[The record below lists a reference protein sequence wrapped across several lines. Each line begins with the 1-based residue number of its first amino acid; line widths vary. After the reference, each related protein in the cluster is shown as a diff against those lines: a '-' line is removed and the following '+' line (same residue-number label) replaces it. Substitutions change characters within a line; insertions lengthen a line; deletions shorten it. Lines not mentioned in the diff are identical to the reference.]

1 MALPLAY
8 LPVAKI
14 SNPIVIA
21 RVDGISLDLRVEIIP
36 SKGVDRVEIQEP
48 VAKYVI
54 EFKKELEKTINLGF
68 KLVCEGRTDYD
79 ALAYV
84 IITNQIL
91 RELLSRLKE
100 EEYAVAYSIDY
111 RLGLPDHISALRLID
126 LVSSHYA
133 WRRGEP
139 LVELGDRISF
149 KVRAIR
155 KAGKLGEPF
164 LEVDREALVHV
175 IGKSA
180 IALAKAIIEG
190 DIRRVKR
197 IIEFANGLWY
207 SIYGLRAPCGET
219 HSTYVPGLE
228 EVYCVE
234 LDFNP
239 RTS

>member
-8 LPVAKI
+8 LPITKI
-14 SNPIVIA
+14 SNPVVIA
-21 RVDGISLDLRVEIIP
+21 RADGMGLDLRVEITL
-36 SKGVDRVEIQEP
+36 SKGVDRVELPEP

-54 EFKKELEKTINLGF
+54 EFKKELERVVNLGF
-68 KLVCEGRTDYD
+68 RLVCEGRVDYD

-84 IITNQIL
+84 TITNQIL
-91 RELLSRLKE
+91 RELLSQLRE
-100 EEYAVAYSIDY
+100 DDYGIAYSIDY
-111 RLGLPDHISALRLID
+111 RLGLSDHISALRLID
-126 LVSSHYA
+126 LVNSHYA

-155 KAGKLGEPF
+155 KTGKLGEPF

-180 IALAKAIIEG
+180 IALAKAIVEG
-190 DIRRVKR
+190 DSKMVERV
-197 IIEFANGLWY
+197 IEFINGLWY
-207 SIYGLRAPCGET
+207 SIYGLKAPCGEAR
-219 HSTYVPGLE
+219 STYVPGLE

-234 LDFNP
+234 LDFSP
-239 RTS
+239 KTS